1 MRLAAGKLRGGR
13 RVAGPSCKLPQQA
26 ATFPLPIQ
34 GITLLQGGTGEG
46 GQFRT
51 ELHTVLSHLIKAVQ
65 PLSAFATTK
74 MFQGTNGFKSRHKAV
89 MGMSGAR

>member
-1 MRLAAGKLRGGR
+1 MRLAAGKLRGDS

-51 ELHTVLSHLIKAVQ
+51 ELLSLLIKAVQ

-74 MFQGTNGFKSRHKAV
+74 MFQETHGFKSRHKAV
-89 MGMSGAR
+89 MGMSGARRET